1 MEVRTTVRNF
11 VNEMTAH
18 HISSDT
24 RIRVIIDEPQIR
36 REPVSS
42 EIFSIPS
49 ITRTEQRQ
57 RLNCLPHDYDPHASD
72 ELIAV
77 IEASHTNTDILEV

>member
-18 HISSDT
+18 HIPFDA
-24 RIRVIIDEPQIR
+24 RIRVIIDEPQIP
-36 REPVSS
+36 REPMEYEISS
-42 EIFSIPS
+42 VPP
-49 ITRTEQRQ
+49 ITFADQQQ
-57 RLNCLPHDYDPHASD
+57 RLNRLPHDYDPLASD

-77 IEASHTNTDILEV
+77 IEASLMNTDPIEL